1 VKRPI
6 ALVTGAAQGIGAA
19 TATALALRRNYHVV
33 LTDIQDALGERT
45 TEDIRAQG
53 GSARYLSMDVRETPS
68 VQRAFAAMA
77 EEQGEALDLV
87 VNNAG
92 YVKPCALEALSDEAW
107 EDVIS
112 GNLSGM
118 LRVVRAAA
126 PAMRQARAGTIVC
139 MSSIAGHVIGWGGR
153 LAYSAAK
160 AGIAGLVRSLAVEL
174 GAFGIR
180 VNGIA
185 PGGLHCKDEDVP
197 LGRIGLPE
205 DIANV
210 VLLLSQPEAAFITGQ
225 VITVDGGLTLQLG
238 LAREPTPAH
247 RTRSDL

>member
-1 VKRPI
+1 
-6 ALVTGAAQGIGAA
+6 
-19 TATALALRRNYHVV
+19 
-33 LTDIQDALGERT
+33 
-45 TEDIRAQG
+45 
-53 GSARYLSMDVRETPS
+53 MDVRETLS
-68 VQRAFAAMA
+68 VERAFAAMA
-77 EEQGEALDLV
+77 EEHGEALDLV

-92 YVKPCALEALSDEAW
+92 YVKPCALETLSDEAW
-107 EDVIS
+107 EEVIN

-126 PAMRQARAGTIVC
+126 PAMRHARAGTILC

-153 LAYSAAK
+153 LAYSASK

-185 PGGLHCKDEDVP
+185 PGGLHCKAEDVP

-205 DIANV
+205 DIANA

-238 LAREPTPAH
+238 LARDATPATP
-247 RTRSDL
+247 RRSDP